1 MRSRLP
7 RRQLAATKPNTVT
20 SRKKMMK
27 TEIASQLTI
36 DEFSLPGRIAFHER
50 ECSHAPMHERDE
62 SLGPRKVD
70 HRRDNG
76 SNDNP
81 QQLKPIEEWNTDKRW
96 FPEIVEGR
104 PHQYNKRENEE

>member
-1 MRSRLP
+1 MMVPKRRPANPHSWMRSRLP

-27 TEIASQLTI
+27 TVIASQLTM
-36 DEFSLPGRIAFHER
+36 DEFSLPGYIAFHER
-50 ECSHAPMHERDE
+50 ECSRASMHETDE
-62 SLGPRKVD
+62 SLRSRKVD

-81 QQLKPIEEWNTDKRW
+81 QQLEPIEEW
-96 FPEIVEGR
+96 
-104 PHQYNKRENEE
+104 